1 MQPEWLTLMP
11 VCWKFVYPQSLVWIL
26 LSFLEETLVLSCER
40 NLSLFPIWA
49 AYLMCVLL
57 DIFLEALLRTDV
69 SMAEDHL
76 FWPTALAAHWVTQ
89 ADSEFG
95 TLITVQGGWA
105 ESMREEQLE
114 RGEEESQA
122 LRSLCNAESFSWSHV
137 KMSRQAMIWNEINPR
152 SPGVLMYCW

>member
-1 MQPEWLTLMP
+1 MSW
-11 VCWKFVYPQSLVWIL
+11 CWKFVCPQSLVRIL

-40 NLSLFPIWA
+40 NFSLFPVWA

-57 DIFLEALLRTDV
+57 GIFLEALVRIDV

-95 TLITVQGGWA
+95 TLITAQRGWA
-105 ESMREEQLE
+105 QSMWEEQLE
-114 RGEEESQA
+114 HGEGERQA

-137 KMSRQAMIWNEINPR
+137 KMSRQSLIWNEINLR